1 MNATENKD
9 KPNNKPQQSSQDL
22 KRKAKSA
29 KTRTIVLGVVTAALF
44 VGSILCFA
52 FGGPA
57 ILAPILNVAKIGALI
72 GSVVSLIDA
81 FHKGSQAKTAEI
93 AEQTSK
99 NINQVGKESNEKT
112 TGLCAEKPRAQSN
125 DIEKN
130 TASKR
135 EVMNLDTINKAK
147 EKDGLSF

>member
-1 MNATENKD
+1 M
-9 KPNNKPQQSSQDL
+9 
-22 KRKAKSA
+22 
-29 KTRTIVLGVVTAALF
+29 F